1 MSKVTTRTDMVN
13 KDLEIKKSLMT
24 HIHIILGAEPA
35 KENTFISLD
44 ELYNKISAAM
54 DVLQNHKAGYYG
66 TELLDSFDDSIE
78 WMKDRGIIIIF
89 EGDEKNNSSIVQ
101 INKDKLVKYIVD
113 QDLSEGNSNITK

>member
-1 MSKVTTRTDMVN
+1 MVN

-35 KENTFISLD
+35 KENTFFSLD
-44 ELYNKISAAM
+44 ELYSKISAAM
-54 DVLQNHKAGYYG
+54 DVLQNHKIGYYG

-78 WMKDRGIIIIF
+78 WMKDRGIIIF

-113 QDLSEGNSNITK
+113 PELSEGNSNITK

>member
-1 MSKVTTRTDMVN
+1 MIKVTTGTDMVN

-35 KENTFISLD
+35 NENTFISLD
-44 ELYNKISAAM
+44 ELYSKISAAM
-54 DVLQNHKAGYYG
+54 DVLQNHKTGYYG

-78 WMKDRGIIIIF
+78 WMKDRGIIIF

-113 QDLSEGNSNITK
+113 PELSEGNSNITK